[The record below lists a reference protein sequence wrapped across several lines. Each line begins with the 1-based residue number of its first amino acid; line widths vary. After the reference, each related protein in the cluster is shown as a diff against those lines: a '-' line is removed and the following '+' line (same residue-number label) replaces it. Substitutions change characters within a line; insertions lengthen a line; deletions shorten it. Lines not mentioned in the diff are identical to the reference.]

1 MRFGTTRSQV
11 YDAQK
16 TAQAHW
22 QAVLD
27 VWDDAARREHDEKV
41 WTPLDQTVS
50 EALRAIDQLTVLFAQ
65 IRNEC
70 EYPGNL

>member
-1 MRFGTTRSQV
+1 V
-11 YDAQK
+11 NDAQK
-16 TAQAHW
+16 TAQAPW
-22 QAVLD
+22 QAFQD
-27 VWDDAARREHDEKV
+27 ERNDAARREQEESQ

-50 EALRAIDQLTVLFAQ
+50 EALRAIDQLSVLFAQ